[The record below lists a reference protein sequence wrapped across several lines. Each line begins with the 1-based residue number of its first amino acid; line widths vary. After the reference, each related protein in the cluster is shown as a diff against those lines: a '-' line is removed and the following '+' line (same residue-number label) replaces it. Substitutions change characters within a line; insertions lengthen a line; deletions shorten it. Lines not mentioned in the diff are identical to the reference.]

1 MIRPLDIVLWH
12 NSVTT
17 WLVAL
22 GVSVVTMV
30 CIQLLLYIV
39 RTRVAAFAAR
49 SAMPWDDVVVHA
61 LAKTRKTFVL
71 AVAVFAGSSFLAL
84 PPRLGRAIGVLT
96 AIVVLLQLGLWF
108 SAGLSFWLTGYTKRQ
123 LEHDRAVATTVS
135 AMGFAA
141 KLLAWI
147 ILFLVGLDTAGVN
160 VTALVAGLGIG
171 GIAVAL
177 AAQNI
182 LGDVFSSLSIIVDK
196 PFVLGDFIRVD
207 DMLGNV
213 EKIGLRS
220 TRIRSLSGERLI
232 FSNGDLLRSR
242 IRNYGSMPRRRVVF
256 EITVTYQT
264 PREKL
269 IAIPGIIRAAVEANE
284 PVRFDR
290 SHFAK
295 YADSSLMFE
304 TVYFV
309 LSDDYNTYMDIQQR
323 INFTIHERFEAEG
336 IDFAYPT
343 RTLFLTR
350 TPALT

>member
-1 MIRPLDIVLWH
+1 MIRPLEIVLWH
-12 NSVTT
+12 NSVTI

-22 GVSVVTMV
+22 GVSAAIFV
-30 CIQLLLYIV
+30 CIQLVLYFV
-39 RTRVAAFAAR
+39 RSRVSAFAAR
-49 SAMPWDDVVVHA
+49 SATLWDDVVVHA
-61 LAKTRKTFVL
+61 LEKTRKTFTL
-71 AVAVFAGSSFLAL
+71 GVAVYAGSSFLTL
-84 PPRLGRAIGVLT
+84 PPRLDRVLGVLT
-96 AIVVLLQLGLWF
+96 ALVVLVQVGLWF
-108 SAGLSFWLTGYTKRQ
+108 SAGLSFWLTGYTRQQ
-123 LEHDRAVATTVS
+123 LEQDRAVATTVS

-141 KLLAWI
+141 KLLAWVL
-147 ILFLVGLDTAGVN
+147 LFLVGLDAAGVN

-220 TRIRSLSGERLI
+220 TRVRSLSGERLI

-242 IRNYGSMPRRRVVF
+242 IRNYGSMPQRRVVF

-269 IAIPGIIRAAVEANE
+269 MAVPGIIRAAIEANE

-290 SHFAK
+290 SHFAR
-295 YADSSLMFE
+295 YADSWLMFE

-323 INFTIHERFEAEG
+323 VNFTIHEQFEAEG

-343 RTLFLTR
+343 QTLFLTR
-350 TPALT
+350 ATALT